1 MNEFNITNKLWFF
14 EIESDYEIIALI
26 LLASLL
32 NNWEAMRMVV
42 SNLANKIKLSYDDI
56 HDMIIA
62 EKVHKKDLRVF
73 WYLYGLKC

>member
-26 LLASLL
+26 LLVSLL

-56 HDMIIA
+56 HDMNIA
-62 EKVHKKDLRVF
+62 
-73 WYLYGLKC
+73 